1 MGRISVVHLG
11 RLIGAAIIIIGI
23 GLAIWNVADMDYGS
37 TSQKFR
43 LFLYTVIDWVA
54 FGSLVYLGAEILD
67 QLVIRNLDLEPLDEP
82 QELG

>member
-11 RLIGAAIIIIGI
+11 RIVGAAIIVGGI
-23 GLAIWNVADMDYGS
+23 ALAFWNVSGIDYADFSRKIQIFFGQIIS
-37 TSQKFR
+37 
-43 LFLYTVIDWVA
+43 WVA

-82 QELG
+82 QEQG